1 MSRSNPKNG
10 TRIAQIN
17 TDFFNTLKKSVLIR
31 VIRVPLLFLLL
42 AALLAWILSTRQPPA
57 QAQASIIGLAGTP
70 SGGQYA
76 RVEGPQKLS
85 FPQDF
90 GPHPDFQTEWWYYT
104 GNLQTPDGRHF
115 GFQLTFFRRAIEPP
129 ADWTPRPSDWAT
141 DQVYLAHF
149 TLSDVSAQKFHYFE
163 HFERGAAGRA
173 GAPLDAAGAAGL
185 AGATVSNGA
194 FQIWL
199 HDWSVEQSGANTYH
213 LRAEEQGVA
222 IDLQLTDTKGP
233 ILQGDRGY
241 SQKGLQPGN
250 ASLYFSQTH
259 LETQGMVTVGG
270 SSFSV
275 RGLSW
280 MDREISTSALSKG
293 EVGWDWFALQ
303 LNDGS
308 ELMAYVLRRSDGTVS
323 AFSSGTYIAPDGET
337 RHLARADFQ
346 IAAQSTWRSPHSG
359 AVYPSRWN
367 VRVPSLGIE
376 LEVQPLLAD
385 QELNVS
391 FIYWEGAVQFS
402 GTHAGKAVAGY
413 GYVEMT
419 GYAKSMEGTL

>member
-1 MSRSNPKNG
+1 MRTALP
-10 TRIAQIN
+10 I
-17 TDFFNTLKKSVLIR
+17 
-31 VIRVPLLFLLL
+31 LLL
-42 AALLAWILSTRQPPA
+42 TALLAWVLSARQPPA
-57 QAQASIIGLAGTP
+57 QAQASIIGLAATP

-76 RVEGPQKLS
+76 RVEGPQKLA
-85 FPQDF
+85 FPRDF
-90 GPHPDFQTEWWYYT
+90 GPHPNFQTEWWYYT
-104 GNLQTPDGRHF
+104 GNLQAADGRHF

-129 ADWTPRPSDWAT
+129 ADWTPRASDWAT

-149 TLSDVSAQKFHYFE
+149 TLSDVSGQKFHYFE
-163 HFERGAAGRA
+163 HFERGAAG
-173 GAPLDAAGAAGL
+173 L
-185 AGATVSNGA
+185 AGAEVKDGK
-194 FQIWL
+194 FQVWL
-199 HDWSVEQSGANTYH
+199 HDWSVEQTGANTYH
-213 LRAEEQGVA
+213 LRAQEQGVA
-222 IDLQLTDTKGP
+222 VDLQLTDAKGP
-233 ILQGDRGY
+233 ILQGDNGY
-241 SQKGLQPGN
+241 SQKGPQPGN

-259 LETQGMVTVGG
+259 LETRGTVTVGG
-270 SSFSV
+270 SPYPVS
-275 RGLSW
+275 GLSW

-303 LNDGS
+303 LGDGS
-308 ELMAYVLRRSDGTVS
+308 ELMAYVLRRSDGTLS

-337 RHLARADFQ
+337 KHLAREDFQ

-359 AVYPSRWN
+359 GVYPSTWS
-367 VRVPSLGIE
+367 VRVPSEGID

-391 FIYWEGAVQFS
+391 FIYWEGAVRFT